1 MTDAGLHHLLMTLPP
16 HVGGFLFQER
26 ANDMSDPLILNAPVY
41 EHGFV
46 TGRYL
51 TAVADGPT
59 QATGH

>member
-1 MTDAGLHHLLMTLPP
+1 
-16 HVGGFLFQER
+16 
-26 ANDMSDPLILNAPVY
+26 MSDPLILNAPVY